1 MRVFRGQNLDELGSN
16 AGALFENE
24 RVSRPGSGHF
34 FGAALSC
41 CCWCGSNF
49 RVALEKKIG
58 LAFQASLVQ
67 KLALS
72 LNKEWYYIVVR
83 KQGSSFFLIRL

>member
-34 FGAALSC
+34 LGAVPVLLLLV
-41 CCWCGSNF
+41 W
-49 RVALEKKIG
+49 
-58 LAFQASLVQ
+58 FQL
-67 KLALS
+67 
-72 LNKEWYYIVVR
+72 
-83 KQGSSFFLIRL
+83 

>member
-34 FGAALSC
+34 FGGCAGALSC

-49 RVALEKKIG
+49 RVAMAKKKLFGLILLG
-58 LAFQASLVQ
+58 RPLVQILAF
-67 KLALS
+67 LS
-72 LNKEWYYIVVR
+72 PL
-83 KQGSSFFLIRL
+83 